1 MNSSRTAPRR
11 IGSVPAESSSR
22 TPGGKYPTWFGPSDS
37 PLFGTV
43 HVPSDGRARG
53 GVVLCPP
60 LGKEQVDSYRGMTL
74 LAQKLCAQ
82 GLLVLRFDYRGTGDS
97 WGDQDGP
104 GAVGHWQRSVVEAV
118 AYVRSC
124 GVGEVGLVGLRM
136 GALLACSVAAE
147 CGPLTSLTLW
157 DPVVRGRSYLHEQRA
172 LYSVSVTTDSDADPR
187 VSIIGAVLHPDSV
200 ADFAAL
206 DAAKTTTDAPVLVA
220 TRAERGDSKPVR
232 RLVDALSADEHTLS
246 DHDEFLEPSDFEV
259 IIPAADI
266 ATLATWT
273 ASKFPSRPAYD
284 VEVLR
289 RTRSLVDG
297 IAESIE
303 FLGAQELFAIRS
315 SSDRCLP
322 GGPTVVFYPTAN
334 EHRVGPV
341 RMWVELARLLPWF
354 GVSTVR
360 FDRRGT
366 GESGA
371 VTDGEVTRLYSS
383 EGNED
388 ALTAVQ
394 QSGTSPDNVLVSGMC
409 SGSWYSS
416 FAAREMGV
424 RSAVLL
430 NTLDWTTRRLEFVK
444 RSSMHTEETG
454 LRARVLDRL
463 HHWGV
468 ATKNALQPRIP
479 YALWIWLG
487 RRGLIQVPE
496 ISLRLLSD
504 RGVRTQ
510 VLLSP
515 SDATWFETNRGP
527 EGMRRLQRRASV
539 PTVTSFESGDHSLY
553 GRDLRENVRAEL
565 IAATSA
571 AFDIE
576 ISAPSPPVAVGRVR
590 L

>member
-11 IGSVPAESSSR
+11 TGSVPAESSSR
-22 TPGGKYPTWFGPSDS
+22 TAGGKYQTWFGPSES

-43 HVPSDGRARG
+43 HVPDGGRARG

-74 LAQKLCAQ
+74 MAQKLRAQ

-97 WGDQDGP
+97 WGDQDLP
-104 GAVGHWQRSVVEAV
+104 GAIGQWQRSIVEAV
-118 AYVRSC
+118 DYVRGC
-124 GVGEVGLVGLRM
+124 GVGEVGLVGLRI

-147 CGPLTSLTLW
+147 CGPLAALTLW

-187 VSIIGAVLHPDSV
+187 VSIIGAVLHPDS
-200 ADFAAL
+200 AAAFSAL

-232 RLVDALSADEHTLS
+232 RLVDALSAQEHTLS
-246 DHDEFLEPSDFEV
+246 AHDEFLEPSDFEV

-266 ATLATWT
+266 AHLATWT
-273 ASKFPSRPAYD
+273 ASKFPSRAAHD
-284 VEVLR
+284 VEAR
-289 RTRSLVDG
+289 TRTRSQVDG
-297 IAESIE
+297 IHESIE

-341 RMWVELARLLPWF
+341 RMWVELARLLPRF

-366 GESGA
+366 GESGTVA
-371 VTDGEVTRLYSS
+371 DDELTKLYSP
-383 EGNED
+383 EGNAD
-388 ALTAVQ
+388 ALTAVEHA
-394 QSGTSPDNVLVSGMC
+394 GTDPANIVVTGMC

-416 FAAREMGV
+416 FAAREKGTN
-424 RSAVLL
+424 SAILL

-444 RSSMHTEETG
+444 RSSMTKIEPDRTG
-454 LRARVLDRL
+454 AALDRL
-463 HHWGV
+463 HEWGV
-468 ATKNALQPRIP
+468 KIKARMQSRLP
-479 YALWIWLG
+479 YRAWLTLG
-487 RRGLIQVPE
+487 KLGLIQVPE
-496 ISLRLLSD
+496 ISLLKLARKDVS
-504 RGVRTQ
+504 TT

-515 SDATWFETNRGP
+515 SDTDWFVTNRGP
-527 EGMRRLQRRASV
+527 EGIDRMRKRGITT
-539 PTVTSFESGDHSLY
+539 TVKSFASGDHSLY

-565 IAATSA
+565 ISTVAT
-571 AFDIE
+571 AFELDLV
-576 ISAPSPPVAVGRVR
+576 APPPPTPVERV
-590 L
+590 LL

>member
-22 TPGGKYPTWFGPSDS
+22 TPGGKYSTWFGPSDS

-43 HVPSDGRARG
+43 HVPTGGRARG

-97 WGDQDGP
+97 WGEQDAP

-118 AYVRSC
+118 AYVRGC
-124 GVGEVGLVGLRM
+124 GVGEVGLVGLRL

-147 CGPLTSLTLW
+147 CGPLTALTLW
-157 DPVVRGRSYLHEQRA
+157 DPVVKGRSYLHEQRA

-187 VSIIGAVLHPDSV
+187 VSIIGAALHPDSA

-220 TRAERGDSKPVR
+220 TRAERSDSKPVR
-232 RLVDALSADEHTLS
+232 RVVEALSADEHTLS
-246 DHDEFLEPSDFEV
+246 GHDDFLEPSDFEV

-266 ATLATWT
+266 ASLATWT
-273 ASKFPSRPAYD
+273 AAKFPSRAAYD
-284 VEVLR
+284 VEVPR

-297 IAESIE
+297 IDENIE
-303 FLGAQELFAIRS
+303 FLGAQKLFAIRS

-341 RMWVELARLLPWF
+341 RMWVELARLLPRF

-366 GESGA
+366 GESG
-371 VTDGEVTRLYSS
+371 VVSDGEVTRLYSP

-394 QSGTSPDNVLVSGMC
+394 QSGASPDNIMVSGMC

-454 LRARVLDRL
+454 LRARALDRL

-504 RGVRTQ
+504 RDVQTQ

-515 SDATWFETNRGP
+515 TDATWFETNRGP

-576 ISAPSPPVAVGRVR
+576 ISAPAPPVAVGRVR

>member
-1 MNSSRTAPRR
+1 M
-11 IGSVPAESSSR
+11 GSVPAESSR
-22 TPGGKYPTWFGPSDS
+22 TPGGKYSTWFGPSDS

-43 HVPSDGRARG
+43 HVPTGGRARG

-97 WGDQDGP
+97 WGEQDAP
-104 GAVGHWQRSVVEAV
+104 GAVGHWQRSVVDAV
-118 AYVRSC
+118 AYVRGC

-147 CGPLTSLTLW
+147 CGPLTALTLW

-187 VSIIGAVLHPDSV
+187 VSIIGAALHPDSA

-206 DAAKTTTDAPVLVA
+206 DATKATTEAPVLVA

-232 RLVDALSADEHTLS
+232 TLVDALSADEHTLS
-246 DHDEFLEPSDFEV
+246 GHDDFLEPSDFEV

-266 ATLATWT
+266 ASLATWT
-273 ASKFPSRPAYD
+273 AAKFPSRTAYD
-284 VEVLR
+284 VEVPR

-297 IAESIE
+297 IDESIE

-341 RMWVELARLLPWF
+341 RMWVELARLLPRF

-366 GESGA
+366 GESGVVA
-371 VTDGEVTRLYSS
+371 DGEVTRLYSP

-394 QSGTSPDNVLVSGMC
+394 QSGASPDNILVSGMC

-454 LRARVLDRL
+454 LRARALDRL

-504 RGVRTQ
+504 REVQTR

-515 SDATWFETNRGP
+515 TDATWFETNRGP